1 MTARLFERLK
11 SLQFTLADLETI
23 VAARAAS
30 GDTKAS
36 YTATLAARGVEHV
49 AKKLGEEATE
59 TVIAAVS
66 QDDASL
72 VSESADLLYHLIVLL
87 QVRKVPLADVMAEL
101 GRRTSQSGI
110 AEKAARPDAS
120 GAGTHDE

>member
-1 MTARLFERLK
+1 M
-11 SLQFTLADLETI
+11 QFTLADLETI
-23 VAARAAS
+23 VAARIAS
-30 GDTKAS
+30 GDTQAS
-36 YTATLAARGVEHV
+36 YTATLAERGVPHV

-72 VSESADLLYHLIVLL
+72 VAESADLLYHLIVLL
-87 QVRKVPLADVMAEL
+87 QVRQIPLADVMAEL

-110 AEKAARPDAS
+110 AEKAARPGAPK
-120 GAGTHDE
+120 AGTPEK